1 VTKRACVIGY
11 PVAHSRSPLIHGYWL
26 REYKVDGDYV
36 RHEMKPDE
44 VDRFLKNFPNGNF
57 VGCNVTLPHKEAAA
71 RNLVSATPVVRAL
84 GVANTLWLENGKLH
98 GDNTDVAGFLSHLDD
113 SISGWDKRTKHAV
126 VLGAGGAA
134 RSIVYGLHQR
144 GVEKISIVNRS
155 RERAEQLVK
164 EIKIESNIASFDQV
178 ESLISSADLLV
189 NTTSLGMNGQPPLEI
204 DLKNLKQGAAVCD
217 IVYVP
222 LETDLL
228 RQARERGHAA
238 VDGLGMLLH
247 QAVPGFER
255 WFGVRPKVTK
265 ELRDLIV
272 ADLAKDPAR

>member
-1 VTKRACVIGY
+1 MKRACVIGF

-26 REYKVDGDYV
+26 REHKIDGDYI
-36 RHEMKPDE
+36 RHEVKPEE
-44 VDRFLKNFPNGNF
+44 VDQFLKNFSKQNF

-71 RNLVSATPVVRAL
+71 RNVSNATPVVRAL
-84 GVANTLWLENGKLH
+84 GVANTLWLQDGKLH
-98 GDNTDVAGFLSHLDD
+98 GDNTDVAGFLAHLDD
-113 SISGWDKRTKHAV
+113 SIPGWDKKMKHAV

-134 RSIVYGLHQR
+134 RSIVYGLNER
-144 GVEKISIVNRS
+144 GVEKITIVNRS
-155 RERAEQLVK
+155 RERAEQLTK
-164 EIKIESNIASFDQV
+164 EIKIESNIASFDQI

-189 NTTSLGMNGQPPLEI
+189 NTTSLGMKGQPPLEI
-204 DLKNLKQGAAVCD
+204 DLENLKKSAAVCD

-228 RQARERGHAA
+228 RQARARGHAV

-255 WFGVRPKVTK
+255 WFGVRPAVTK
-265 ELRDLIV
+265 ELRALIV
-272 ADLAKDPAR
+272 DDLTKDARK

>member
-26 REYKVDGDYV
+26 REHKIDGEYTRREV
-36 RHEMKPDE
+36 KPGEADQ
-44 VDRFLKNFPNGNF
+44 FLKNFSMQNL

-71 RNLVSATPVVRAL
+71 RNVAIATPVVRAL
-84 GVANTLWLENGKLH
+84 GVANTLWLENEKLH
-98 GDNTDVAGFLSHLDD
+98 GDNTDVAGFLAHLDD
-113 SISGWDKRTKHAV
+113 TISGWDKKTKHAV

-134 RSIVYGLHQR
+134 RSVVYGLHER
-144 GVEKISIVNRS
+144 GVEQITIVNRS

-164 EIKIESNIASFDQV
+164 EIKIHSNIAGFDRA
-178 ESLISSADLLV
+178 ETLLSSANLLV
-189 NTTSLGMNGQPPLEI
+189 NTTSLGMKGQPPLAI
-204 DLKNLKQGAAVCD
+204 DLKNLKQDAAVCD

-247 QAVPGFER
+247 QAVPGFTR
-255 WFGVRPKVTK
+255 WFGVRPTVTK

-272 ADLAKDPAR
+272 ADLEKDAAR